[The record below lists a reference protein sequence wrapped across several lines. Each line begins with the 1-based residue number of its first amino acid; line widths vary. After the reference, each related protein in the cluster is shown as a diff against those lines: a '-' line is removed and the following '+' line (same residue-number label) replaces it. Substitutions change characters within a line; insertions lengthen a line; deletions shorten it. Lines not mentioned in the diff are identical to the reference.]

1 MLVGQGPA
9 GWHGGAAGCR
19 GQGRLSTQLPGRLG
33 EQLVHFHV
41 MQLMDLLFLWVGA
54 TPHLHNLAVAM
65 CNRYDSIP
73 VSMSLLEDTSDTVST
88 GLA

>member
-1 MLVGQGPA
+1 KTLSQGPA
-9 GWHGGAAGCR
+9 GASLHLHGPE
-19 GQGRLSTQLPGRLG
+19 SELG

-73 VSMSLLEDTSDTVST
+73 PGRPTNRYLSAITFKTQTVTSHYW
-88 GLA
+88 